1 MHVVWIR
8 RDARVH
14 DHDPLSTAVSAAKS
28 DGGKL
33 IVLYIYDP
41 VELKSDT
48 FHESHLQFINEGLQS
63 LDETLRAHGG
73 QLVYR
78 KGNPIDVLRTLH
90 EFQKLTAVYLH
101 DDVETG
107 AVSASIH
114 KTLAWA
120 SANSVRTVRIR
131 QDGVI
136 PEGRPAAGW
145 AAVWATYMHAP
156 PLPPPAFKS
165 VRFVSDSEVPSEVVQ
180 TAEQLHIPHR
190 GSRPAVQKGG
200 HLNAAR
206 VLNDFLDHRATNY
219 AAGLSSPVSAWQA
232 CSRLSAYLSWG
243 HVSLRTVVY
252 ELSTRQ
258 TQARNRTTKGKI
270 GLRDFAAFAARLRW
284 RSHFTQKMYDMP
296 MMEFRNVCSVYDGLR
311 DARSEHEK
319 SVLADRYQAW
329 IQGRTGFPMVDA
341 VMRALTQSGWINFR
355 MRAMVVSFATHIL
368 WLDWKQIASV
378 AARLFID
385 FAPGIHYPQLQMQAG
400 TTGINA
406 VRIYNP
412 TKQLRDHDKDGVFVK
427 EFVKE
432 LNKVPTKY
440 IAEPWT
446 MPKKVQTQAS
456 CVIGNH
462 YPAPIIDFAEA
473 YRRAR
478 SEFARIRGSS
488 KAKMEAEGVFRQ
500 HGSRKRPR
508 RGRAN
513 ETKETVQEQHETI
526 RKCSLCRST
535 DHIKGRRCPQFEGFS
550 KESDVQSKKKFRQ
563 STFDIDPHQAC

>member
-14 DHDPLSTAVSAAKS
+14 DHEPLSTAVCAAKS
-28 DGGKL
+28 DGSKV

-41 VELKSDT
+41 VELNSDT

-73 QLVYR
+73 RLVYR
-78 KGNPIDVLRTLH
+78 QGNPIDVLRTLH
-90 EFQKLTAVYLH
+90 GIQTITAVYLH
-101 DDVETG
+101 EDVETS

-120 SANSVRTVRIR
+120 NTSGARTVRIR
-131 QDGVI
+131 QDGVV

-145 AAVWATYMHAP
+145 ASVWATYMHARPLRVP
-156 PLPPPAFKS
+156 PFES
-165 VRFVSDSEVPSEVVQ
+165 VRFASDSEVPCEFVR
-180 TAEQLHIPHR
+180 TAEQLCIPHR
-190 GSRPAVQKGG
+190 GTRPAVQKGG
-200 HLNAAR
+200 HLQAAR
-206 VLNDFLDHRATNY
+206 VLNDFLNHRAANY
-219 AAGLSSPVSAWQA
+219 ASGLSSPVTAWEA

-243 HVSLRTVVY
+243 HVSLRNVVS
-252 ELSTRQ
+252 ELTARQ
-258 TQARNRTTKGKI
+258 AQVRNGAGKGKV

-296 MMEFRNVCSVYDGLR
+296 VMELRNVCAVYDGLR
-311 DARSEHEK
+311 NAHSEEEK
-319 SVLADRYQAW
+319 SVQADRYQAW
-329 IQGRTGFPMVDA
+329 VQGRTGFPMVDA

-368 WLDWKQIASV
+368 WLDWKLIASV

-432 LNKVPTKY
+432 LGKVPTKY

-446 MPKKVQTQAS
+446 MPKKVQTQAK
-456 CVIGNH
+456 CVIGDH
-462 YPAPIIDFAEA
+462 YPAPIVDFAEA
-473 YRRAR
+473 WRRAR

-488 KAKMEAEGVFRQ
+488 KAKAEAEGVFRQ

-508 RGRAN
+508 RERGR
-513 ETKETVQEQHETI
+513 ETVETVQKKHGRI
-526 RKCSLCRST
+526 RKCSLCGST
-535 DHIKGRRCPQFEGFS
+535 DHIKSRRCPQFEGFS
-550 KESDVQSKKKFRQ
+550 NGAVEQSKKKYRQ
-563 STFDIDPHQAC
+563 STFDIDLHHAC